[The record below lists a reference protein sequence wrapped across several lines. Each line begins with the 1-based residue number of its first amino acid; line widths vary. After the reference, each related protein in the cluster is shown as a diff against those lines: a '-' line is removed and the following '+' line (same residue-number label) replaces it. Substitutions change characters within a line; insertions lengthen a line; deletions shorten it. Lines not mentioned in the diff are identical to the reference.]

1 MIGKVHLFYVYKK
14 ILKNV
19 QIYTYYDNSDQK
31 LLSNPN
37 YKINVNKPMRAKTLG
52 WIMVWFTHEHELTGL
67 KLQII

>member
-37 YKINVNKPMRAKTLG
+37 YKINVNKPMLAKTLG
-52 WIMVWFTHEHELTGL
+52 
-67 KLQII
+67 